1 MNKLL
6 SIFLFLV
13 ISSISNPAYSG
24 DDGKINLNGK
34 KDNGYVEVK
43 DCFEKVNRGI
53 FAFNQALDKVIF
65 KPLAKGYRVF
75 PQPIR
80 SGTSNALSNLGNVV
94 TIPNN
99 VLQGQFKDAGLNSAR
114 FIINSTIGLAGFI
127 DVAAKIGLERHEE
140 DFGQTLGVWGV
151 GQGPYIM
158 LPVLGPSSLRDTLSR
173 PVSSFLSVT
182 FHMTETDVN
191 IALKSIDA
199 IETRER
205 LLEVESLLSGDKY
218 SFVKDAYIQSINY
231 EVKDGID
238 VEDDFI
244 DDMDDFLID

>member
-1 MNKLL
+1 MRFFYLF
-6 SIFLFLV
+6 IFIFY
-13 ISSISNPAYSG
+13 ISDISANEINDPYE
-24 DDGKINLNGK
+24 NLNRK
-34 KDNGYVEVK
+34 TYQFNENLDEKIAKPIAEIYSKFPPPIKNGVTNFFNNLEEV
-43 DCFEKVNRGI
+43 DTFI
-53 FAFNQALDKVIF
+53 NQL
-65 KPLAKGYRVF
+65 
-75 PQPIR
+75 
-80 SGTSNALSNLGNVV
+80 
-94 TIPNN
+94 
-99 VLQGQFKDAGLNSAR
+99 LQGKPKESLNDLTR

-127 DVAAKIGLERHEE
+127 DVASKIGVERHEE

-158 LPVLGPSSLRDTLSR
+158 LPILGPSTFRDTLSR

-191 IALKSIDA
+191 IVLKSIDA
-199 IETRER
+199 IETREK

-231 EVKDGID
+231 EVKDGIN

-244 DDMDDFLID
+244 DDMDDFLIE

>member
-1 MNKLL
+1 MKFFYLL
-6 SIFLFLV
+6 IFIFY
-13 ISSISNPAYSG
+13 ISDISANEINDPYENFNRKTYQFNENLDEKIAKPIAEIYSKFPPPIKSG
-24 DDGKINLNGK
+24 VTNFFNNLEEVDTFINQL
-34 KDNGYVEVK
+34 
-43 DCFEKVNRGI
+43 
-53 FAFNQALDKVIF
+53 
-65 KPLAKGYRVF
+65 
-75 PQPIR
+75 
-80 SGTSNALSNLGNVV
+80 
-94 TIPNN
+94 
-99 VLQGQFKDAGLNSAR
+99 LQGKPKESLNDLTR

-127 DVAAKIGLERHEE
+127 DIASKIGLERHEE

-158 LPVLGPSSLRDTLSR
+158 LPVLGPSTLRDTLSR

-182 FHMTETDVN
+182 FHMTEADVN

-238 VEDDFI
+238 VEDEFI

>member
-1 MNKLL
+1 MKFFYLL
-6 SIFLFLV
+6 IFIFY
-13 ISSISNPAYSG
+13 ISDISAKEINDPYE
-24 DDGKINLNGK
+24 NLNRK
-34 KDNGYVEVK
+34 TYEFNENLDDKIAKPIAEFYSKFPPPIKNGVTNFFNNLEEV
-43 DCFEKVNRGI
+43 DTFI
-53 FAFNQALDKVIF
+53 NQL
-65 KPLAKGYRVF
+65 
-75 PQPIR
+75 
-80 SGTSNALSNLGNVV
+80 
-94 TIPNN
+94 
-99 VLQGQFKDAGLNSAR
+99 LQGKPKESLNDLTR

-127 DVAAKIGLERHEE
+127 DVASKIGLERHEE

-158 LPVLGPSSLRDTLSR
+158 LPVLGPSTLRDTFSR

-218 SFVKDAYIQSINY
+218 SFVKDAYIQSIYY

>member
-1 MNKLL
+1 MKFFYLL
-6 SIFLFLV
+6 IFIFY
-13 ISSISNPAYSG
+13 ISDISAKEINDPYE
-24 DDGKINLNGK
+24 NLNRK
-34 KDNGYVEVK
+34 TYEFNENLDEKIAKPIAEFYSKFPPPIKNGVTNFFNNLEEV
-43 DCFEKVNRGI
+43 DTFI
-53 FAFNQALDKVIF
+53 NQL
-65 KPLAKGYRVF
+65 
-75 PQPIR
+75 
-80 SGTSNALSNLGNVV
+80 
-94 TIPNN
+94 
-99 VLQGQFKDAGLNSAR
+99 LQGKPKESLNDLTR

-127 DVAAKIGLERHEE
+127 DVASKIGLERHEE

-158 LPVLGPSSLRDTLSR
+158 LPVLGPSTLRDTLSR

-191 IALKSIDA
+191 IVLKSIDA